1 MCWVN
6 QDAAWYDQHQD
17 FDPCAE
23 ITAFK
28 RQADMN
34 YDTKYKNLPKYHWQA
49 PPALMKVC
57 VGFSM
62 LSKFLG
68 RILMEYIESICSLES
83 KLFLISICSIRNP
96 SRNRDIFEKLQHIS
110 DPT

>member
-1 MCWVN
+1 MRNVIASLVQIVSSSIVSIVFMGVYTRFKISFKPLHLVLQALEDRQRMCWVN

-49 PPALMKVC
+49 PPALMKVTFC
-57 VGFSM
+57 
-62 LSKFLG
+62 LSK
-68 RILMEYIESICSLES
+68 S
-83 KLFLISICSIRNP
+83 P
-96 SRNRDIFEKLQHIS
+96 
-110 DPT
+110 